1 MHFIFAAETTFAEW
15 IPLLIQI
22 LVTSGAIFGS
32 AGFWQWKSAKEQI
45 KREEISKE
53 SGLEKKVED
62 LSKTVASFDTK
73 LTTMTS
79 DLQGIR
85 EDIALLE
92 TATDAANEYITNR
105 TNQDQDVM
113 DAQRAIIESL
123 TGLLRDRLLDAYN
136 RCMEKGYYTKAER
149 ETYGELF
156 KCYEKAPFNGNG
168 VMHQIRPIM
177 QALPWTEEDAK
188 KSKPSRSKSE

>member
-1 MHFIFAAETTFAEW
+1 MHFIIAAETTIADW
-15 IPLLIQI
+15 MPLIIQLI
-22 LVTSGAIFGS
+22 VTSGAIFGS
-32 AGFWQWKSAKEQI
+32 AGFWQWKSAREQA

-62 LSKTVASFDTK
+62 LAKTVSTFDTK
-73 LTTMTS
+73 LDTVSKDMQRIS
-79 DLQGIR
+79 

-92 TATDAANEYITNR
+92 AATDAANEYITNR
-105 TNQDQDVM
+105 TNQDQEVM
-113 DAQRAIIESL
+113 DAQRAIISSL

-156 KCYEKAPFNGNG
+156 KCYESAPFNGNG

-188 KSKPSRSKSE
+188 KAKRNKSKEE